1 MMSKREFLQSDAWVR
16 LQAAAGH
23 EAVGLPD
30 GGHGFVHV
38 LPMVGRYMYTPRWP
52 FGSNK
57 IQDTRYKE
65 DPSDKKQET
74 SRTEFSVLIEAAKRV
89 GAKWIR
95 IEPETEEAL
104 NTLKEGNSLS
114 IVKSPHDMQ
123 PRETFVIDI
132 TKSEEDLLAAMK
144 PKTRYNIR
152 LAEKKGVR
160 VFVTQEKKYQEAFL
174 DLITAT
180 AERKDIVPHP
190 RSYYEKFFTELP
202 EDMCH
207 LFVAEYEGKALAAN
221 LVISYGGIATYLH
234 GGTSDEHRDAMAPML
249 LQWEQIRFAKAQGC
263 TKYDFGGI
271 RLMTSDK
278 TQDVRRK
285 KADSWAGIT
294 RFKTG
299 FSPKTVPTVFPGC
312 YDIVLD
318 KAAYR
323 RYDQLRL
330 LRRVAVSI
338 RRFLHI

>member
-1 MMSKREFLQSDAWVR
+1 M
-16 LQAAAGH
+16 
-23 EAVGLPD
+23 
-30 GGHGFVHV
+30 
-38 LPMVGRYMYTPRWP
+38 
-52 FGSNK
+52 
-57 IQDTRYKE
+57 
-65 DPSDKKQET
+65 
-74 SRTEFSVLIEAAKRV
+74 IEAAKKV

-132 TKSEEDLLAAMK
+132 AKSEEELLAAMK

-160 VFVTQEKKYQEAFL
+160 VFVTREKKYQEAFL

-221 LVISYGGIATYLH
+221 LVISYGGTATYLH

-249 LQWEQIRFAKAQGC
+249 LQWEQIKFAKTCGC
-263 TKYDFGGI
+263 SRYDFGGVH
-271 RLMTSDK
+271 LATSYK
-278 TQDVRRK
+278 LQATSS
-285 KADSWAGIT
+285 SWAGIT

-299 FSPKTVPTVFPGC
+299 FSPKTVPTIFPGC